1 MSGAPS
7 ALRPRT
13 AARLCAVQALYQI
26 DLATA
31 PADEVIA
38 QFLAHRIGH
47 VLEGVDYRGADRE
60 LFRAIVAGTIAR
72 AGEIDP
78 RLAGALGEGW
88 TLARIDNILRAILR
102 AGAFELLAHPDVPV
116 RVVITEY
123 IEVAHAFFSGPE
135 PSVVNGVLDR
145 LARELRA
152 PELERRAP

>member
-31 PADEVIA
+31 TVDDVIA

-47 VLEGVDYRGADRE
+47 VLEGVDYRGADRA

-78 RLAGALGEGW
+78 RLAAVLGEGW

-102 AGAFELLAHPDVPV
+102 AGAFELLAHPDVPA

-123 IEVAHAFFSGPE
+123 IDVAHAFFAGPE
-135 PSVVNGVLDR
+135 PGVVNGVLDR

-152 PELERRAP
+152 PELERRSP